1 MPGMANIT
9 VKNVANA
16 DVVFAVS
23 TPSAGDRSP
32 AVWRQNAVSG
42 IIGHRPV
49 LTVLTRDNNAKN
61 ARHLSV
67 SMRWPVTATVDGR
80 VAVVGTIP
88 MNLEVVLP
96 TTIDSSN
103 CTEAFTQFGNLL
115 VSDLL
120 RGVASEGYAPA

>member
-9 VKNVANA
+9 VKNVADA
-16 DVVFAVS
+16 DVVYAVS
-23 TPSAGDRSP
+23 TASAGDRSP

-49 LTVLTRDNNAKN
+49 LSVLTRDNPAKN
-61 ARHLSV
+61 ARHLSI
-67 SMRWPVTATVDGR
+67 SLRWPVTATVDGR
-80 VAVVGTIP
+80 VSVVATIP

-96 TTIDSSN
+96 TTIDTSN

-115 VSDLL
+115 TSTLL
-120 RGVASEGYAPA
+120 RGVAAEGYAPA